1 MKFTPKTQQKWNR
14 EGEARKG
21 RKEWDGMGWDGMG
34 MLTSRLMHPG
44 PPIWSEFL

>member
-1 MKFTPKTQQKWNR
+1 MKFTPKTQQKLNR
-14 EGEARKG
+14 EGEGKEG
-21 RKEWDGMGWDGMG
+21 RNGVG

>member
-1 MKFTPKTQQKWNR
+1 MKFTPKTQQKSNR

-21 RKEWDGMGWDGMG
+21 RKEWDGMG